1 MAGPQEDLWDNRD
14 RGWGHSLRRRA
25 IQLVHGLRPPR
36 ALVQNGCAPQHQQQQ
51 PCLRQGGDLRTP
63 AAVDAGVSA
72 AAHVC
77 RDSPCTWGTGHARAG
92 SRAQVGIPQPRL
104 LRVWSKK

>member
-14 RGWGHSLRRRA
+14 EVGGTPCEDVPSSSCTGFAPHAHLYRMA
-25 IQLVHGLRPPR
+25 VPPSI
-36 ALVQNGCAPQHQQQQ
+36 NSS
-51 PCLRQGGDLRTP
+51 GGDLRTP

-104 LRVWSKK
+104 LRV

>member
-51 PCLRQGGDLRTP
+51 PCH
-63 AAVDAGVSA
+63 GVSA

-104 LRVWSKK
+104 LRVW

>member
-51 PCLRQGGDLRTP
+51 PCQPMCAGIHRAHGAQGMHEQAP
-63 AAVDAGVSA
+63 AP
-72 AAHVC
+72 
-77 RDSPCTWGTGHARAG
+77 RWGFPNLDYYESG
-92 SRAQVGIPQPRL
+92 
-104 LRVWSKK
+104 